1 MASLTDGLDPDSPYT
16 QVFDLGSST
25 GGPAWAIIP
34 SAGIA
39 ELFTDNANRSSIDKQ
54 AAATTSL
61 HASIAARGDTARLQA
76 GLAYTGRYRKG
87 LGGGARSS
95 GFTHAGSALAHA
107 IVIPNFLSL
116 DVRGNARE
124 LQRVGYGNVNPDIL
138 NQSDTTQ
145 SFMTTVSPDARWR
158 VGNVGTSDLRYS
170 YTRLWFQRNTGQIS
184 TPTGTLGSLSGATMQ
199 LATFNL
205 SLPNT
210 LIDRLFT
217 NVQVS
222 GSDQETNRGGGGFK
236 RASAQAINEYRLG
249 ATFSGIVT
257 GGYESLNSPL
267 VTGGLGQGA
276 TWDVGGR
283 WRPNVDSS
291 IILLYGSHDLN
302 TSMRGMVTY
311 QLTPLTQF
319 YAVYTNGIGTA
330 QGSLASSGNS
340 AFFGL
345 NDEDALTTGYDDDLT
360 LGALGG
366 GGSGFGSGFGGAG
379 IPLGSS
385 NFGALQN
392 GLFRRKSFNATLTS
406 TIIGE
411 KFTFLAYTS
420 ERQHLSGTTAPSG
433 GVQNLGTTG
442 ASISWSHPLTQN
454 VPFSMQVGYH
464 FNNVDSGK
472 TWRVG
477 AFTGY
482 NFAPSLNAGLRFDS
496 IHRSAVAG
504 RSFSVNTLSISVT
517 KTFE

>member
-1 MASLTDGLDPDSPYT
+1 MIVAIVLPTLITAAQAQSSDFDGITLALPPFPSMRYALYDSASPRVLLAAAADAPASTGSAPAVSAPSASSAGANANQTPVPMASLTDGLDPDSPYT

-25 GGPAWAIIP
+25 GGPAWVIIP
-34 SAGIA
+34 TAGIT
-39 ELFTDNANRSSIDKQ
+39 EVFTDNASRSSIDKQ
-54 AAATTSL
+54 AAAITSL
-61 HASIAARGDTARLQA
+61 HASLAARGDTARLQA

-87 LGGGARSS
+87 FGGGARSS

-107 IVIPNFLSL
+107 IVIPDFLSL

-138 NQSDTTQ
+138 NRSDTTQ
-145 SFMTTVSPDARWR
+145 SFMATVSPDARWR

-170 YTRLWFQRNTGQIS
+170 YTRIWFQRNTGQIS
-184 TPTGTLGSLSGATMQ
+184 TPTGTLGPLSGATMQ

-249 ATFSGIVT
+249 ATFSGIVN

-267 VTGGLGQGA
+267 FTGGLGQGA

-291 IILLYGSHDLN
+291 IILLYGSHDLK

-319 YAVYTNGIGTA
+319 YAEIGRA
-330 QGSLASSGNS
+330 
-340 AFFGL
+340 
-345 NDEDALTTGYDDDLT
+345 
-360 LGALGG
+360 
-366 GGSGFGSGFGGAG
+366 
-379 IPLGSS
+379 
-385 NFGALQN
+385 
-392 GLFRRKSFNATLTS
+392 
-406 TIIGE
+406 
-411 KFTFLAYTS
+411 
-420 ERQHLSGTTAPSG
+420 H
-433 GVQNLGTTG
+433 V
-442 ASISWSHPLTQN
+442 
-454 VPFSMQVGYH
+454 
-464 FNNVDSGK
+464 
-472 TWRVG
+472 
-477 AFTGY
+477 
-482 NFAPSLNAGLRFDS
+482 
-496 IHRSAVAG
+496 
-504 RSFSVNTLSISVT
+504 
-517 KTFE
+517 